1 MCRWTIWFRHPQLG
15 CTPIAYLFL
24 PIGEALQFVNPN
36 FTNFNNQIKFI
47 CMILYLT
54 SLLFVKLAILTLFY
68 RIATLRAYTWFI
80 IGVACVTIAAYLGS
94 LISLL
99 VQCTPVTNQWA
110 INHPH
115 CASLDYSR
123 RWVLAQGSINIT
135 IEFVMLL
142 FPIRPCL
149 GCHVAGSAK
158 DWHCTYHDEWIFV
171 SFIHLRAIALS

>member
-1 MCRWTIWFRHPQLG
+1 MCRWTIWCRHPQLG
-15 CTPIAYLFL
+15 RTPIAYLFL
-24 PIGEALQFVNPN
+24 SIGSIGEALQFANPN
-36 FTNFNNQIKFI
+36 FTNFSHQNKFI

-68 RIATLRAYTWFI
+68 RIATLKAYTRFI

-99 VQCTPVTNQWA
+99 VQCTPVYNQWA

-115 CASLDYSR
+115 CASLNYSR

-142 FPIRPCL
+142 FPIRLVWDVMLPVRQKIGIVL
-149 GCHVAGSAK
+149 IMMSGS
-158 DWHCTYHDEWIFV
+158 
-171 SFIHLRAIALS
+171 L